1 MSTCDFKHLLLA
13 VDFEPESE
21 PVIARAESL
30 RGLCKARLSLLHVL
44 EHVPPA
50 MEYMPLGMGGEV
62 AVPDDLALEEELMS
76 VAREQMNALGERLG
90 VPPQDRLVHVGNT
103 GAVIDDVARQIGA
116 DLIIIGSRGRHGLLG
131 LFGSTAKS
139 VLRSADCDVL
149 CVRIT
154 EHKGA

>member
-1 MSTCDFKHLLLA
+1 MSTCDYKHLLLA

-30 RGLCKARLSLLHVL
+30 RGLCGARLSLLHVL

-50 MEYMPLGMGGEV
+50 MEYMPLGLGGEV
-62 AVPDDLALEEELMS
+62 AVPSDLALEEELIS
-76 VAREQMNALGERLG
+76 VARKQMETLGERLG
-90 VPPQDRLVHVGNT
+90 VAPPDRLVQVGSA
-103 GAVIDDVARQIGA
+103 GAVIDDVAREIAA

-139 VLRSADCDVL
+139 VLRSAACDVL
-149 CVRIT
+149 CVRIAET
-154 EHKGA
+154 KPG